1 MISFKHF
8 TIVDYKPGMGEL
20 INYQTQKRRR
30 LGENTS
36 SQDPEE
42 NNIDEVLSFSQR
54 RAKGRVMIRIAAKLK
69 MGQRK
74 AKARTADLPKLKK
87 RAKKQALNQM
97 FKKFSKG
104 KSRADVGPA
113 RRAEIEKRVQK
124 MGSRVERIAKKLLP
138 KVRTM
143 EKERKRNKANADK

>member
-30 LGENTS
+30 LGETTS
-36 SQDPEE
+36 EE
-42 NNIDEVLSFSQR
+42 DNIEEVLSFSAR
-54 RAKGRVMIRIAAKLK
+54 RAKGRVMKRIKAKLQ

-74 AKARTADLPKLKK
+74 AKARTAGLPKLKK
-87 RAKKQALNQM
+87 RAKKQALNQL

-104 KSRADVGPA
+104 KSRSEVGPA

-124 MGSRVERIAKKLLP
+124 MGSRVDRIAKKLLP
-138 KVRTM
+138 KVRSD
-143 EKERKRNKANADK
+143 EKDRKRSAANAKK